1 MTAGVRASVRGPAPQ
16 GRSGSGPDKDF
27 RASRAGHD
35 PVSVGH
41 LVEADGAVEDP
52 ARLGLPS
59 STSGR
64 SPSMWAW
71 AGADAGAAERRR
83 GRAASYPPAGLQW
96 SPSRPVPTAAR
107 AALPGCAPRAAA
119 DDGSTAETRS

>member
-1 MTAGVRASVRGPAPQ
+1 MTAGVRASVPGPAPQ
-16 GRSGSGPDKDF
+16 GRSGSGPDEDF

-52 ARLGLPS
+52 ARLDPPVEYVRQEPVDVGA
-59 STSGR
+59 GR
-64 SPSMWAW
+64 SR
-71 AGADAGAAERRR
+71 AAEP
-83 GRAASYPPAGLQW
+83 GPSYAPAGLRW

-107 AALPGCAPRAAA
+107 AALPGAHRGLRLMMGVRPR
-119 DDGSTAETRS
+119 TRS